1 MADDRV
7 TVSAVLQAN
16 RWLLLV
22 VAFLLPLAACA
33 ILAGFR
39 DSLSPATDVLILVLL
54 VVAGAATGDRLAG
67 IIAAVSGG
75 VWFDFFLT
83 KPFHQFSIHNNNSVE
98 TTVLLVLIGAAVT
111 ELALWGRRQQ
121 AGASQRAGYLDGVLR
136 TAEIVS
142 ARKGSPQAVIDL
154 VADQIVDVLGIVTC
168 RFVPGPVTD
177 PRLAVMDHD
186 GIVTRAGQRLRVDRD
201 GLPTDEQTALLVLR
215 QGETVGHFVLTSA
228 SEIARPTRE
237 QRRVAVLLADQ
248 AASVLGQRAP

>member
-1 MADDRV
+1 
-7 TVSAVLQAN
+7 
-16 RWLLLV
+16 LV
-22 VAFLLPLAACA
+22 
-33 ILAGFR
+33 
-39 DSLSPATDVLILVLL
+39 LVLL
-54 VVAGAATGDRLAG
+54 VVAAAATGDRIAG
-67 IIAAVSGG
+67 IVAALSGG

-83 KPFHQFSIHNNNSVE
+83 QPFHTFSIHDNNDVE

-111 ELALWGRRQQ
+111 EVALWGRRQQ
-121 AGASQRAGYLDGVLR
+121 AGASRRSGYLDGALR

-142 ARKGSPQAVIDL
+142 ARNSSPQAVIDL
-154 VADQIVDVLGIVTC
+154 VADQIVGVLGIITC

-177 PRLAVMDHD
+177 SRLAVMDHD
-186 GIVTRAGQRLRVDRD
+186 GVVTRAGQRLKVERD

-248 AASVLGQRAP
+248 VASVLGDRAT